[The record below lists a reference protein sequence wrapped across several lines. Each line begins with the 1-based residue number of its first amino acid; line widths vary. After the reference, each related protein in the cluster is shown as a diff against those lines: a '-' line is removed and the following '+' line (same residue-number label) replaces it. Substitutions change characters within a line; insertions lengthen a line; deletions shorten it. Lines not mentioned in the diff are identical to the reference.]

1 MAKKNVK
8 PEYDYDM
15 FEALSEI
22 SSTKGIPSAVLIE
35 NIKNSIRKACKTYF
49 DNDDV
54 EFGDSYIYNS
64 DESADTVLDE
74 NAEAEKIRS
83 FVASLKTIKI
93 KKTVVERVTN
103 PNKEIFDWS
112 ARELYPNAKLGDRV
126 AVPVDLKQMG
136 RISVQN
142 AKSVFRQGVRDKER
156 EIALKEFKEKERQI
170 VTATVVNIDEK
181 TENAT
186 IKIGKSTATLT
197 KAEQVGLKE
206 LKEGDTVKVYIA
218 EFKENDPEQEMMMK
232 KGKGKNK
239 NKGPKAIISRTS
251 EDFIKQLFDDEVPE
265 VHEGVVQI
273 KKVARE
279 PGSRSKMAV
288 LSTIEHV
295 DAVGACIG
303 KEGMRIKN
311 VTKELGD
318 EKIDIVEYKEDPKE
332 YIEEALKPAT
342 IISVTVN
349 EEEKKC
355 RVIVPDDKL
364 SLAIGPKGQNAK
376 LAAKLTGYKIDI
388 KPESAPLDEETKD
401 TLIENNESTDENN
414 GEILKEPVT
423 DEAAASV
430 EEMVTVEGSAAD
442 QENNAGQETV
452 E

>member
-1 MAKKNVK
+1 MAKKNAK

-15 FEALSEI
+15 FEALTEI
-22 SSTKGIPSAVLIE
+22 ASTKGIPSAVLIE

-54 EFGDSYIYNS
+54 EFGDSGIYSS
-64 DESADTVLDE
+64 DDSSDTVLDE
-74 NAEAEKIRS
+74 KAEAEKIRA
-83 FVASLKTIKI
+83 FTASLKTIKI
-93 KKTVVERVTN
+93 KKTVVERVTK
-103 PNKEIFDWS
+103 PNKEIFDWA
-112 ARELYPNAKLGDRV
+112 AREIYPNARLGDRV

-170 VTATVVNIDEK
+170 VSATVVNIDEK

-197 KAEQVGLKE
+197 KAEQAGLKD

-218 EFKENDPEQEMMMK
+218 EFKENDPEQEMMPR

-288 LSTIEHV
+288 LSTMEHV

-303 KEGMRIKN
+303 KEGIRIKN

-388 KPESAPLDEETKD
+388 KSESDPIDDEPKEQLIAEENESPEETIDELVSDVVSQED
-401 TLIENNESTDENN
+401 TAVIEETAVS
-414 GEILKEPVT
+414 
-423 DEAAASV
+423 
-430 EEMVTVEGSAAD
+430 EETAE
-442 QENNAGQETV
+442 QI
-452 E
+452 

>member
-342 IISVTVN
+342 VISVTVN

>member
-74 NAEAEKIRS
+74 NAEADKIRY

>member
-218 EFKENDPEQEMMMK
+218 EFKENDPEQ
-232 KGKGKNK
+232 
-239 NKGPKAIISRTS
+239 
-251 EDFIKQLFDDEVPE
+251 
-265 VHEGVVQI
+265 
-273 KKVARE
+273 
-279 PGSRSKMAV
+279 
-288 LSTIEHV
+288 
-295 DAVGACIG
+295 
-303 KEGMRIKN
+303 
-311 VTKELGD
+311 
-318 EKIDIVEYKEDPKE
+318 
-332 YIEEALKPAT
+332 
-342 IISVTVN
+342 
-349 EEEKKC
+349 
-355 RVIVPDDKL
+355 
-364 SLAIGPKGQNAK
+364 
-376 LAAKLTGYKIDI
+376 
-388 KPESAPLDEETKD
+388 
-401 TLIENNESTDENN
+401 
-414 GEILKEPVT
+414 
-423 DEAAASV
+423 
-430 EEMVTVEGSAAD
+430 
-442 QENNAGQETV
+442 
-452 E
+452 

>member
-430 EEMVTVEGSAAD
+430 EEMVTVEGSASD